1 MKSDNDVLGIT
12 YGEFKDLEHII
23 DLLLDKSKSIE
34 HEDYESVT
42 FYGNGEI
49 MLSVI
54 KKLLTLDK
62 YCHLRIGYIEVAA
75 SWFDENANDE
85 YVLEISNDDVVSIQP
100 AWNGDILF
108 SNESKFT
115 VCMINCSKEIF
126 DNVILNDAALVIAG
140 LSTKK

>member
-1 MKSDNDVLGIT
+1 MKPDNDVLGIN
-12 YGEFKDLEHII
+12 YEEFKDLENII
-23 DLLLDKSKSIE
+23 DLLLDKSKSIK
-34 HEDYESVT
+34 HDDYESVT
-42 FYGNGEI
+42 LYGNGET

-75 SWFDENANDE
+75 SWFDENAKNE
-85 YVLEISNDDVVSIQP
+85 YMLEISNDDVISIQS

-126 DNVILNDAALVIAG
+126 DNVILKDAALVIADI
-140 LSTKK
+140 STKK